1 MEHIFICGEDM
12 LKRKIDSFIRQFF
25 RRSKNAL
32 LITGA
37 RQIGKT
43 FSVREFGKNFKSFVE
58 INFVENQDAVEIFRT
73 AKSSSDILLRLSAMT
88 NTPLIKGET
97 LIFFDE
103 VQKCPEIVTA
113 IKFLVEEG
121 SYRYVLSGSLLGVEL
136 RDLRSVPVGYL
147 EVKDM
152 YPLDYEEF
160 LICNNVNKA
169 IISHIKDAFYE
180 KRSVDDVIH
189 VKLLELFRLYLVV
202 GGMPAAVS
210 KYLETNNLQEVV
222 AVQREI
228 IRLYKWDIS
237 QYDYKNKLKIEEI
250 FDLIPSELNA
260 KNKRFIL
267 KSLNRNA
274 KFAYYEDS
282 FLWLKNAGV
291 ALPVYN
297 VEEPKVPLL
306 LAKSRNLFKLFQ
318 SDVGLLAAQY
328 SDGIQLKII
337 MGQSDINFGAIYE
350 NAVAQELAAHDFN
363 LYYFNSKKQ
372 GELDFVVEKDGMILP
387 IEVKSGKDYAVHR
400 ALTNIL
406 ENSEYNIK
414 EALVLSNANIKQ
426 VGKILYAPIYMVM
439 LIEKKKEKPLIYK
452 IDLSAVS

>member
-1 MEHIFICGEDM
+1 M
-12 LKRKIDSFIRQFF
+12 LKRKIDSFIKEFF

-43 FSVREFGKNFKSFVE
+43 FSVREFGKKFESFIE
-58 INFVENQDAVEIFRT
+58 INFVENQSAVEIFKT
-73 AKSSSDILLRLSAMT
+73 AKNSADILLRLSAMT
-88 NTPLIKGET
+88 NIPLIKGKT

-121 SYRYVLSGSLLGVEL
+121 SYRYILSGSLLGVEL
-136 RDLRSVPVGYL
+136 WDLRSVPVGYL

-152 YPLDYEEF
+152 YPLDFEEF

-210 KYLETNNLQEVV
+210 KYLETNNLQEVL
-222 AVQREI
+222 AVQQEI

-237 QYDYKNKLKIEEI
+237 QYAYKNKLKIEEI

-267 KSLNRNA
+267 KSLNQNA
-274 KFAYYEDS
+274 KFTYYEDS

-350 NAVAQELAAHDFN
+350 NAVAQELTAHDFN

-439 LIEKKKEKPLIYK
+439 LLEKKKENPLIYK

>member
-1 MEHIFICGEDM
+1 MEKDM
-12 LKRKIDSFIRQFF
+12 LKRKIDSFIKEFF

-43 FSVREFGKNFKSFVE
+43 FSVREFGKKFESFIE
-58 INFVENQDAVEIFRT
+58 INFVENQSAVEIFKT
-73 AKSSSDILLRLSAMT
+73 AKNSADILLRLSAMT
-88 NTPLIKGET
+88 NIPLIKGKT

-121 SYRYVLSGSLLGVEL
+121 SYRYILSGSLLGVEL

-152 YPLDYEEF
+152 YPLDFEEF

-210 KYLETNNLQEVV
+210 KYLETNNLQEVL
-222 AVQREI
+222 AVQQEI

-237 QYDYKNKLKIEEI
+237 QYAYKNKLKIEEI

-267 KSLNRNA
+267 KSLNQNA
-274 KFAYYEDS
+274 KFTYYEDS

-426 VGKILYAPIYMVM
+426 IGKILYAPIYMVM

>member
-1 MEHIFICGEDM
+1 M
-12 LKRKIDSFIRQFF
+12 LKRKIDSFIKEFF

-43 FSVREFGKNFKSFVE
+43 FSVREFGKNFESFIE
-58 INFVENQDAVEIFRT
+58 INFVEDQSAVEIFKT
-73 AKSSSDILLRLSAMT
+73 AKNSTDILLRLSAMT
-88 NTPLIKGET
+88 NIPLIKGKT

-147 EVKDM
+147 EVKEM
-152 YPLDYEEF
+152 YPLDFEEF
-160 LICNNVNKA
+160 LIGNNVNKA
-169 IISHIKDAFYE
+169 IISHVKDAFYG
-180 KRSVDDVIH
+180 KRAVDEIIH
-189 VKLLELFRLYLVV
+189 AKFIELFRLYLIV

-210 KYLETNNLQEVV
+210 KYLETNNLQDVL

-228 IRLYKWDIS
+228 LRLYKWDIS
-237 QYDYKNKLKIEEI
+237 QYAYKNKLKIEEI

-267 KSLNRNA
+267 KSLNQNA

-297 VEEPKVPLL
+297 VEDLKVPLL
-306 LAKSRNLFKLFQ
+306 LAKSRNLFKVFQ
-318 SDVGLLAAQY
+318 NDVGLLAAQY

-337 MGQSDINFGAIYE
+337 MGLSDVNFGAIYE
-350 NAVAQELAAHDFN
+350 NAVAQELAAHDFD

-372 GELDFVVEKDGMILP
+372 GELDFVVEKDGIILP
-387 IEVKSGKDYAVHR
+387 IEVKPGKDYASHR
-400 ALTNIL
+400 ALTNVL

-414 EALVLSNANIKQ
+414 EALVFSNANVKQ
-426 VGKILYAPIYMVM
+426 VGKILYVPIYMVM
-439 LIEKKKEKPLIYK
+439 FLERNRDVSLIYK
-452 IDLSAVS
+452 VDLSAFS